1 MSDFGER
8 VKSKLSKMTAAQAPA
23 APSAYDAV
31 LAEFVRRLNEA
42 DLNLHA
48 EVEPREPPQR
58 RLIITWPKYR
68 RTNPMILLSFW
79 IDGPRIH
86 VLGEGKRELASV
98 EDLEAFLDNFL
109 DHSHFPETIDAY
121 REIAQSS
128 SCLPNSKRTSQPRP
142 PVNSSSRRL
151 NLRVFQGLESTIRT
165 RPIWRLS
172 RQASRSTFLIIAAR
186 TTMSILLQCKVR
198 LYAQMNLLRQS
209 ETWPVCMYSLRPFV
223 RMPGSRDRVL
233 LQIATGHRP
242 YRRWC

>member
-121 REIAQSS
+121 REIAQQPVQGFLRTRGAFQSAPDDVLVLVS
-128 SCLPNSKRTSQPRP
+128 PEQQKNLATKAPGELVIAEVEPKSFPGAGVYDPNTTY
-142 PVNSSSRRL
+142 L
-151 NLRVFQGLESTIRT
+151 ALESAGFAINILNHRRKNDNVNLVAMQGTALRADE
-165 RPIWRLS
+165 P
-172 RQASRSTFLIIAAR
+172 AA
-186 TTMSILLQCKVR
+186 
-198 LYAQMNLLRQS
+198 A
-209 ETWPVCMYSLRPFV
+209 E
-223 RMPGSRDRVL
+223 
-233 LQIATGHRP
+233 
-242 YRRWC
+242 